1 MSEKK
6 TIRAGAVCLLVSL
19 LAALFFTACVSKAV
33 NAADKIE
40 LGQKYLTE
48 LNYTEAVASFTEA
61 IKLDPDNIQA
71 YMGRAEAYVA
81 LGEYDKALADY
92 RFISG
97 TTEDMPYTRALS
109 YIGQAEVHEKM
120 EQPARAVS
128 DYGLAKALL
137 KASDAGKAEN
147 VSEEDVSAK
156 LVQVLYVHA
165 ALCETLKNY
174 NTALEDYNDLLELG
188 ENTAAKRDEV
198 LSQLGETAED
208 ENGLTDTEE
217 PAAESTAEEPA
228 EEPTEESA
236 PEQET
241 ASESESQSAKEE
253 TKKEEP
259 ASSSEQAA
267 ETEEAASSQEEE
279 QTEEQK
285 TQTYTAER
293 MEPWSNE
300 FQSGTTTVID
310 KVTYQIG
317 GNTIVLHHTEN
328 MIWTNNANYADP
340 GQHTRKTNATNTY
353 TLSQPLQGIERQ
365 GQWGVIWD
373 VPAGTVVSLSSIETD
388 VWDGETDGPWNLDD
402 LDGWLKTSRVLT
414 PDEVYEWGYG
424 TDYGCTEGW
433 GDTLTVEKG
442 KLYEL
447 IGVNAGGYFPTDGGF
462 VFRGV

>member
-1 MSEKK
+1 MIARRRKLWSQL
-6 TIRAGAVCLLVSL
+6 IAVIVLVAVLLTS
-19 LAALFFTACVSKAV
+19 CGSKA
-33 NAADKIE
+33 ATATDKIE

-48 LNYTEAVASFTEA
+48 LNYTEAIASFTEA
-61 IKLDPDNIQA
+61 IKLDPNNIQA

-97 TTEDMPYTRALS
+97 TTEDMPYTQALS

-165 ALCETLKNY
+165 ALCETLTNY
-174 NTALEDYNDLLELG
+174 NAALEDYNDLLELG

-198 LSQLGETAED
+198 LSQLGEMAED

-236 PEQET
+236 PGQEA

-253 TKKEEP
+253 TKQEEP

-267 ETEEAASSQEEE
+267 DTEEAAASQEKASTQPEE
-279 QTEEQK
+279 EK
-285 TQTYTAER
+285 TNWVTYTETKTSFMGSNCILHVKYGIGEKNITVQETEDAEDDR
-293 MEPWSNE
+293 VES
-300 FQSGTTTVID
+300 
-310 KVTYQIG
+310 K
-317 GNTIVLHHTEN
+317 TIYH
-328 MIWTNNANYADP
+328 
-340 GQHTRKTNATNTY
+340 
-353 TLSQPLQGIERQ
+353 LSVPLQSAKR
-365 GQWGVIWD
+365 
-373 VPAGTVVSLSSIETD
+373 
-388 VWDGETDGPWNLDD
+388 
-402 LDGWLKTSRVLT
+402 
-414 PDEVYEWGYG
+414 
-424 TDYGCTEGW
+424 
-433 GDTLTVEKG
+433 VEKG
-442 KLYEL
+442 YDGHVIFYVPEGTTITMSYSYQDGKYSNRADPCTFNWIETNRVMSDSEVENANVACAESVTIQKGTMYQMVNGTVDGWISD
-447 IGVNAGGYFPTDGGF
+447 IGGV
-462 VFRGV
+462 VFCAK

>member
-1 MSEKK
+1 MIARRRKLWSQL
-6 TIRAGAVCLLVSL
+6 IAVIVLVAVLLTS
-19 LAALFFTACVSKAV
+19 CGSKA
-33 NAADKIE
+33 ATATDKIE

-48 LNYTEAVASFTEA
+48 LNYTEAIASFTEA
-61 IKLDPDNIQA
+61 IKLDPNNIQA

-165 ALCETLKNY
+165 ALCETLTNY
-174 NTALEDYNDLLELG
+174 NAALEDYNDLLELG

-208 ENGLTDTEE
+208 ENGLTDAEE

-236 PEQET
+236 PGQEA

-253 TKKEEP
+253 TKQEEP

-267 ETEEAASSQEEE
+267 DTEEAAASQEKASTQPEE
-279 QTEEQK
+279 EK
-285 TQTYTAER
+285 TNWVTYTETKTSFIGSNCILHVKYGIGEKNITVQETEDAEDDR
-293 MEPWSNE
+293 VES
-300 FQSGTTTVID
+300 
-310 KVTYQIG
+310 K
-317 GNTIVLHHTEN
+317 TIYH
-328 MIWTNNANYADP
+328 
-340 GQHTRKTNATNTY
+340 
-353 TLSQPLQGIERQ
+353 LSVPLQSAKR
-365 GQWGVIWD
+365 
-373 VPAGTVVSLSSIETD
+373 
-388 VWDGETDGPWNLDD
+388 
-402 LDGWLKTSRVLT
+402 
-414 PDEVYEWGYG
+414 
-424 TDYGCTEGW
+424 
-433 GDTLTVEKG
+433 VEKG
-442 KLYEL
+442 YDGHVIFYVPEGTTITMSYSYQDGKYSNRADPCTFNWIETNRVMSDSEVENANVACAESVTIQKGTMYQMVNGTVDGWISD
-447 IGVNAGGYFPTDGGF
+447 IGGV
-462 VFRGV
+462 VFCAK

>member
-1 MSEKK
+1 MIARRRKLWSQL
-6 TIRAGAVCLLVSL
+6 IAVIVLVAVLLTS
-19 LAALFFTACVSKAV
+19 CGSKA
-33 NAADKIE
+33 ATATDKIE

-48 LNYTEAVASFTEA
+48 LNYTEAIASFTEA
-61 IKLDPDNIQA
+61 IKLDPNNIQA

-165 ALCETLKNY
+165 ALCETLTNY
-174 NTALEDYNDLLELG
+174 NAALEDYNDLLELG

-198 LSQLGETAED
+198 LSQLGEMAED

-236 PEQET
+236 PGQEA

-253 TKKEEP
+253 TKQEEP
-259 ASSSEQAA
+259 ASSSE
-267 ETEEAASSQEEE
+267 
-279 QTEEQK
+279 
-285 TQTYTAER
+285 
-293 MEPWSNE
+293 
-300 FQSGTTTVID
+300 
-310 KVTYQIG
+310 
-317 GNTIVLHHTEN
+317 
-328 MIWTNNANYADP
+328 
-340 GQHTRKTNATNTY
+340 
-353 TLSQPLQGIERQ
+353 
-365 GQWGVIWD
+365 
-373 VPAGTVVSLSSIETD
+373 
-388 VWDGETDGPWNLDD
+388 
-402 LDGWLKTSRVLT
+402 
-414 PDEVYEWGYG
+414 
-424 TDYGCTEGW
+424 
-433 GDTLTVEKG
+433 
-442 KLYEL
+442 
-447 IGVNAGGYFPTDGGF
+447 
-462 VFRGV
+462 

>member
-71 YMGRAEAYVA
+71 YMGRAEAYMA

-208 ENGLTDTEE
+208 KNGLTDTEE

-228 EEPTEESA
+228 EGPTEESA
-236 PEQET
+236 PGQEA
-241 ASESESQSAKEE
+241 ASESESQPASEE
-253 TKKEEP
+253 TKSEEP

-267 ETEEAASSQEEE
+267 DTEEAAASQEKASTQPEE
-279 QTEEQK
+279 EK
-285 TQTYTAER
+285 TNWVTYTETKTSFIGSNCILHVKYGIGEKNITVQETEDAEDDR
-293 MEPWSNE
+293 VES
-300 FQSGTTTVID
+300 
-310 KVTYQIG
+310 K
-317 GNTIVLHHTEN
+317 TIYH
-328 MIWTNNANYADP
+328 
-340 GQHTRKTNATNTY
+340 
-353 TLSQPLQGIERQ
+353 LSVPLQSAKR
-365 GQWGVIWD
+365 
-373 VPAGTVVSLSSIETD
+373 
-388 VWDGETDGPWNLDD
+388 
-402 LDGWLKTSRVLT
+402 
-414 PDEVYEWGYG
+414 
-424 TDYGCTEGW
+424 
-433 GDTLTVEKG
+433 VEKG
-442 KLYEL
+442 YDGHVIFYVPEGTTITMSYSYQDGKYSNRADPCTFNWIETNRVMSDSEVENANVACAESVTIQKGTMYQMVNGTVDGWISD
-447 IGVNAGGYFPTDGGF
+447 IGGV
-462 VFRGV
+462 VFCAE

>member
-1 MSEKK
+1 MIARRRKLWSQL
-6 TIRAGAVCLLVSL
+6 IAVIVLVAVLLTS
-19 LAALFFTACVSKAV
+19 CGSKA
-33 NAADKIE
+33 ATATDKIE

-48 LNYTEAVASFTEA
+48 LNYTEAIASFTEA
-61 IKLDPDNIQA
+61 IKLDPNNIQA

-156 LVQVLYVHA
+156 LVQVLYVHV
-165 ALCETLKNY
+165 ALCETLTNY
-174 NTALEDYNDLLELG
+174 NAALEDYNDLLELG

-208 ENGLTDTEE
+208 ENGLTDAEE

-236 PEQET
+236 PGQEA

-253 TKKEEP
+253 TKQEEP

-267 ETEEAASSQEEE
+267 DTEEAAASQEKASTQPEE
-279 QTEEQK
+279 EK
-285 TQTYTAER
+285 TNWVTYTETKTSFMGSNCILHVKYGIGEKNITVQETEDAEDDR
-293 MEPWSNE
+293 VES
-300 FQSGTTTVID
+300 
-310 KVTYQIG
+310 K
-317 GNTIVLHHTEN
+317 TIYH
-328 MIWTNNANYADP
+328 
-340 GQHTRKTNATNTY
+340 
-353 TLSQPLQGIERQ
+353 LSVPLQSAKR
-365 GQWGVIWD
+365 
-373 VPAGTVVSLSSIETD
+373 
-388 VWDGETDGPWNLDD
+388 
-402 LDGWLKTSRVLT
+402 
-414 PDEVYEWGYG
+414 
-424 TDYGCTEGW
+424 
-433 GDTLTVEKG
+433 VEKG
-442 KLYEL
+442 YDGHVIFYVPEGTTITMSYSYQDGKYSNRADPCTFNWIETNRVMSDSEVENANVACAESVTIQKGTMYQMVNGTVDGWISD
-447 IGVNAGGYFPTDGGF
+447 IGGV
-462 VFRGV
+462 VFCAK

>member
-71 YMGRAEAYVA
+71 YMGRAEAYMA
-81 LGEYDKALADY
+81 LDEYDKALADY

-97 TTEDMPYTRALS
+97 TTENMPYTRALS

-137 KASDAGKAEN
+137 KASDVGKAEN

-198 LSQLGETAED
+198 LSQLGEMAED

-236 PEQET
+236 PGQEA

-253 TKKEEP
+253 TKQEEP

-267 ETEEAASSQEEE
+267 DTEEAAASQEKASTQPEE
-279 QTEEQK
+279 EK
-285 TQTYTAER
+285 TNWVTYTETKTSFMGSNCILHVKYGIGEKNITVQETEDAEDDR
-293 MEPWSNE
+293 VES
-300 FQSGTTTVID
+300 
-310 KVTYQIG
+310 K
-317 GNTIVLHHTEN
+317 TIYH
-328 MIWTNNANYADP
+328 
-340 GQHTRKTNATNTY
+340 
-353 TLSQPLQGIERQ
+353 LSVPLQSAKR
-365 GQWGVIWD
+365 
-373 VPAGTVVSLSSIETD
+373 
-388 VWDGETDGPWNLDD
+388 
-402 LDGWLKTSRVLT
+402 
-414 PDEVYEWGYG
+414 
-424 TDYGCTEGW
+424 
-433 GDTLTVEKG
+433 VEKG
-442 KLYEL
+442 YDGHVIFYVPEGTIITMSYSYQDGKYSNRADPCTFNWIETNRVMSDSEVENANVACAESVTIQKGTMYQMVNGTVDGWISD
-447 IGVNAGGYFPTDGGF
+447 IGGV
-462 VFRGV
+462 VFCAK

>member
-1 MSEKK
+1 MIARRRKLWSQL
-6 TIRAGAVCLLVSL
+6 IAVIVLVAVLLTS
-19 LAALFFTACVSKAV
+19 CGSKA
-33 NAADKIE
+33 ATATDKIE

-48 LNYTEAVASFTEA
+48 LNYTEAIASFTEA
-61 IKLDPDNIQA
+61 IKLDPNNIQA

-165 ALCETLKNY
+165 ALCEALTNY
-174 NTALEDYNDLLELG
+174 NAALEDYNDLLELG

-208 ENGLTDTEE
+208 ENGLTDAEE

-236 PEQET
+236 PGQEA

-253 TKKEEP
+253 TKQEEP

-267 ETEEAASSQEEE
+267 DTEEAAASQEKASTQPEE
-279 QTEEQK
+279 EK
-285 TQTYTAER
+285 TNWVTYTETKTSFMGSNCILHVKYGIGEKNITVQETEDAEDDR
-293 MEPWSNE
+293 VES
-300 FQSGTTTVID
+300 
-310 KVTYQIG
+310 K
-317 GNTIVLHHTEN
+317 TIYH
-328 MIWTNNANYADP
+328 
-340 GQHTRKTNATNTY
+340 
-353 TLSQPLQGIERQ
+353 LSVPLQSAKR
-365 GQWGVIWD
+365 
-373 VPAGTVVSLSSIETD
+373 
-388 VWDGETDGPWNLDD
+388 
-402 LDGWLKTSRVLT
+402 
-414 PDEVYEWGYG
+414 
-424 TDYGCTEGW
+424 
-433 GDTLTVEKG
+433 VEKG
-442 KLYEL
+442 YDGHVIFYVPEGTTITMSYSYQDGKYSNRADPCTFNWIETNRVMSDSEVENANVACAESVTIQKGTMYQMVNGTVDGWISD
-447 IGVNAGGYFPTDGGF
+447 IGGV
-462 VFRGV
+462 VFCAK

>member
-71 YMGRAEAYVA
+71 YMGRAEAYMA

-97 TTEDMPYTRALS
+97 TTENMPYTRALS

-174 NTALEDYNDLLELG
+174 NAALEDYNDLLELG

-208 ENGLTDTEE
+208 ENGLTDAEE

-236 PEQET
+236 PGQEA

-253 TKKEEP
+253 TKQEEP

-267 ETEEAASSQEEE
+267 DTEEAAASQEKASTQPEE
-279 QTEEQK
+279 EK
-285 TQTYTAER
+285 TNWVTYTETKTSFMGSNCILHVKYGIGEKNITVQETEDAEDDR
-293 MEPWSNE
+293 VES
-300 FQSGTTTVID
+300 
-310 KVTYQIG
+310 K
-317 GNTIVLHHTEN
+317 TIYH
-328 MIWTNNANYADP
+328 
-340 GQHTRKTNATNTY
+340 
-353 TLSQPLQGIERQ
+353 LSVPLQSAKR
-365 GQWGVIWD
+365 
-373 VPAGTVVSLSSIETD
+373 
-388 VWDGETDGPWNLDD
+388 
-402 LDGWLKTSRVLT
+402 
-414 PDEVYEWGYG
+414 
-424 TDYGCTEGW
+424 
-433 GDTLTVEKG
+433 VEKG
-442 KLYEL
+442 YDGHVIFYVPEGTTITMSYSYQDGKYSNRADPCTFNWIETNRVMSDSEVENANVACAESVTIQKGTMYQMVNGTVDGWISD
-447 IGVNAGGYFPTDGGF
+447 IGGV
-462 VFRGV
+462 VFCAK

>member
-1 MSEKK
+1 MIARRRKLWSQL
-6 TIRAGAVCLLVSL
+6 IAVIVLVAVLLTS
-19 LAALFFTACVSKAV
+19 CGSKA
-33 NAADKIE
+33 ATATDKIE

-48 LNYTEAVASFTEA
+48 LNYTEAIASFTEA
-61 IKLDPDNIQA
+61 IKLDPNNIQA

-120 EQPARAVS
+120 EQPVRAVS

-165 ALCETLKNY
+165 ALCETLTNY
-174 NTALEDYNDLLELG
+174 NAALEDYNDLLELG

-208 ENGLTDTEE
+208 ENGLTDAEE

-236 PEQET
+236 PGQEA

-253 TKKEEP
+253 TKQEEP

-267 ETEEAASSQEEE
+267 DTEEAAASQEKASTQPEE
-279 QTEEQK
+279 EK
-285 TQTYTAER
+285 TNWVTYTETKTSFMGSNCILHVKYGIGEKNITVQETEDAEDDR
-293 MEPWSNE
+293 VES
-300 FQSGTTTVID
+300 
-310 KVTYQIG
+310 K
-317 GNTIVLHHTEN
+317 TIYH
-328 MIWTNNANYADP
+328 
-340 GQHTRKTNATNTY
+340 
-353 TLSQPLQGIERQ
+353 LSVPLQSAKR
-365 GQWGVIWD
+365 
-373 VPAGTVVSLSSIETD
+373 
-388 VWDGETDGPWNLDD
+388 
-402 LDGWLKTSRVLT
+402 
-414 PDEVYEWGYG
+414 
-424 TDYGCTEGW
+424 
-433 GDTLTVEKG
+433 VEKG
-442 KLYEL
+442 YDGHVIFYVPEGTTITMSYSYQDGKYSNRADPCTFNWIETNRVMSDSEVENANVACAESVTIQKGTMYQMVNGTVDGWISD
-447 IGVNAGGYFPTDGGF
+447 IGGV
-462 VFRGV
+462 VFCAK

>member
-1 MSEKK
+1 MIARRRKLWSQL
-6 TIRAGAVCLLVSL
+6 IAVIVLVAVLLTS
-19 LAALFFTACVSKAV
+19 CGSKA
-33 NAADKIE
+33 ATATDKIE

-48 LNYTEAVASFTEA
+48 LNYTEAIASFTEA
-61 IKLDPDNIQA
+61 IKLDPNNIQA

-165 ALCETLKNY
+165 ALCETRTNY
-174 NTALEDYNDLLELG
+174 NAALEDYNDLLELG

-208 ENGLTDTEE
+208 ENGLTDAEE

-236 PEQET
+236 PGQEA

-253 TKKEEP
+253 TKQEEP

-267 ETEEAASSQEEE
+267 DTEEAAASQEKASTQPEE
-279 QTEEQK
+279 EK
-285 TQTYTAER
+285 TNWVTYTETKTSFMGSNCILHVKYGIGEKNITVQETEDAEDDR
-293 MEPWSNE
+293 VES
-300 FQSGTTTVID
+300 
-310 KVTYQIG
+310 K
-317 GNTIVLHHTEN
+317 TIYH
-328 MIWTNNANYADP
+328 
-340 GQHTRKTNATNTY
+340 
-353 TLSQPLQGIERQ
+353 LSVPLQSAKR
-365 GQWGVIWD
+365 
-373 VPAGTVVSLSSIETD
+373 
-388 VWDGETDGPWNLDD
+388 
-402 LDGWLKTSRVLT
+402 
-414 PDEVYEWGYG
+414 
-424 TDYGCTEGW
+424 
-433 GDTLTVEKG
+433 VEKG
-442 KLYEL
+442 YDGHVIFYVPEGTTITMSYSYQDGKYSNRADPCTFNWIETNRVMSDSEVENANVACAESVTIQKGTMYQMVNGTVDGWISD
-447 IGVNAGGYFPTDGGF
+447 IGGV
-462 VFRGV
+462 VFCAK

>member
-1 MSEKK
+1 MIARRRKLWSQL
-6 TIRAGAVCLLVSL
+6 IAVIVLVAVLLTS
-19 LAALFFTACVSKAV
+19 CGSKA
-33 NAADKIE
+33 ATATDKIE

-48 LNYTEAVASFTEA
+48 LNYTEAIASFTEA
-61 IKLDPDNIQA
+61 IKLDPNNIQA

-165 ALCETLKNY
+165 ALCETLTNY
-174 NTALEDYNDLLELG
+174 NAALEDYNDLLELG

-236 PEQET
+236 PGQEA

-253 TKKEEP
+253 TKQEEP

-267 ETEEAASSQEEE
+267 DTEEAAASQEKASTQPEE
-279 QTEEQK
+279 EK
-285 TQTYTAER
+285 TNWVTYTETKTSFMGSNCILHVKYGIGEKNITVQETEDAEDDR
-293 MEPWSNE
+293 VES
-300 FQSGTTTVID
+300 
-310 KVTYQIG
+310 K
-317 GNTIVLHHTEN
+317 TIYH
-328 MIWTNNANYADP
+328 
-340 GQHTRKTNATNTY
+340 
-353 TLSQPLQGIERQ
+353 LSVPLQSAKR
-365 GQWGVIWD
+365 
-373 VPAGTVVSLSSIETD
+373 
-388 VWDGETDGPWNLDD
+388 
-402 LDGWLKTSRVLT
+402 
-414 PDEVYEWGYG
+414 
-424 TDYGCTEGW
+424 
-433 GDTLTVEKG
+433 VEKG
-442 KLYEL
+442 YDGHVIFYVPEGTTITMSYSYQDGKYSNRADPCTFNWIETNRVMSDSEVENANVACAESVTIQKGTMYQMVNGTVDGWISD
-447 IGVNAGGYFPTDGGF
+447 IGGV
-462 VFRGV
+462 VFCAK

>member
-1 MSEKK
+1 MIARRRKLWSQLIAVIVLVAVLLMSC
-6 TIRAGAVCLLVSL
+6 G
-19 LAALFFTACVSKAV
+19 SKA
-33 NAADKIE
+33 ATATDKIE

-48 LNYTEAVASFTEA
+48 LNYTEAIASFTEA
-61 IKLDPDNIQA
+61 IKLDPNNIQA

-97 TTEDMPYTRALS
+97 TTEDMPYTQALS

-165 ALCETLKNY
+165 ALCETLTNY
-174 NTALEDYNDLLELG
+174 NAALEDYNDLLELG

-208 ENGLTDTEE
+208 ENGLTDAEE

-236 PEQET
+236 PGQEA

-253 TKKEEP
+253 TKQEEP

-267 ETEEAASSQEEE
+267 DTEEAAASQEKASTQPEE
-279 QTEEQK
+279 EK
-285 TQTYTAER
+285 TNWVTYTETKTSFMGSNCILHVKYGIGEKNITVQETEDAEDDR
-293 MEPWSNE
+293 VES
-300 FQSGTTTVID
+300 
-310 KVTYQIG
+310 K
-317 GNTIVLHHTEN
+317 TIYH
-328 MIWTNNANYADP
+328 
-340 GQHTRKTNATNTY
+340 
-353 TLSQPLQGIERQ
+353 LSVPLQSAKR
-365 GQWGVIWD
+365 
-373 VPAGTVVSLSSIETD
+373 
-388 VWDGETDGPWNLDD
+388 
-402 LDGWLKTSRVLT
+402 
-414 PDEVYEWGYG
+414 
-424 TDYGCTEGW
+424 
-433 GDTLTVEKG
+433 VEKG
-442 KLYEL
+442 YDGHVIFYVPEGTTITMSYSYQDGKYSNRADPCTFNWIETNRVMSDSEVENANVACAESVTIQKGTMYQMVNGTVDGWISD
-447 IGVNAGGYFPTDGGF
+447 IGGV
-462 VFRGV
+462 VFCAK

>member
-1 MSEKK
+1 MIARRRKLWSQL
-6 TIRAGAVCLLVSL
+6 IAVIVLVAVLLTS
-19 LAALFFTACVSKAV
+19 CGSKA
-33 NAADKIE
+33 ATATDKIE

-48 LNYTEAVASFTEA
+48 LNYTEAIASFTEA
-61 IKLDPDNIQA
+61 IKLDPNNIQA

-165 ALCETLKNY
+165 ALCETLTNY
-174 NTALEDYNDLLELG
+174 NAALEDYNDLLELG

-208 ENGLTDTEE
+208 ENGLTDAEE

-236 PEQET
+236 PGQEA

-253 TKKEEP
+253 TKQEEP

-267 ETEEAASSQEEE
+267 DTEEAAASQEKAST
-279 QTEEQK
+279 QTEEEK
-285 TQTYTAER
+285 TNWVTYTETKTSFMGSNCILHVKYGIGEKNITVQETEDAEDDR
-293 MEPWSNE
+293 VES
-300 FQSGTTTVID
+300 
-310 KVTYQIG
+310 K
-317 GNTIVLHHTEN
+317 TIYH
-328 MIWTNNANYADP
+328 
-340 GQHTRKTNATNTY
+340 
-353 TLSQPLQGIERQ
+353 LSVPLQSAKR
-365 GQWGVIWD
+365 
-373 VPAGTVVSLSSIETD
+373 
-388 VWDGETDGPWNLDD
+388 
-402 LDGWLKTSRVLT
+402 
-414 PDEVYEWGYG
+414 
-424 TDYGCTEGW
+424 
-433 GDTLTVEKG
+433 VEKG
-442 KLYEL
+442 YDGHVIFYVPEGTTITMSYSYQDGKYSNRADPCTFNWIETNRVMSDSEVENANVACAESVTIQKGTMYQMVNGTVDGWISD
-447 IGVNAGGYFPTDGGF
+447 IGGV
-462 VFRGV
+462 VFCAK

>member
-1 MSEKK
+1 MIARRRKLWSQL
-6 TIRAGAVCLLVSL
+6 IAVIVLVAVLLTS
-19 LAALFFTACVSKAV
+19 CGSKA
-33 NAADKIE
+33 ATATDKIE

-48 LNYTEAVASFTEA
+48 LNYTEAIASFTEA
-61 IKLDPDNIQA
+61 IKLDPNNIQA

-165 ALCETLKNY
+165 ALCETLTNY
-174 NTALEDYNDLLELG
+174 NAALEDYNDLLELG

-208 ENGLTDTEE
+208 ENGLTDAEE

-236 PEQET
+236 PEQEA

-253 TKKEEP
+253 TKQEEP

-267 ETEEAASSQEEE
+267 DTEEAAASQEKASTQPEE
-279 QTEEQK
+279 EK
-285 TQTYTAER
+285 TNWVTYTETKTSFMGSNCILHVKYGIGEKNITVQETEDAEDDR
-293 MEPWSNE
+293 VES
-300 FQSGTTTVID
+300 
-310 KVTYQIG
+310 K
-317 GNTIVLHHTEN
+317 TIYH
-328 MIWTNNANYADP
+328 
-340 GQHTRKTNATNTY
+340 
-353 TLSQPLQGIERQ
+353 LSVPLQSAKR
-365 GQWGVIWD
+365 
-373 VPAGTVVSLSSIETD
+373 
-388 VWDGETDGPWNLDD
+388 
-402 LDGWLKTSRVLT
+402 
-414 PDEVYEWGYG
+414 
-424 TDYGCTEGW
+424 
-433 GDTLTVEKG
+433 VEKG
-442 KLYEL
+442 YDGHVIFYVPEGTTITMSYSYQDGKYSNRADPCTFNWIETNRVMSDSEVENANVACAESVTIQKGTMYQMVNGTVDGWISD
-447 IGVNAGGYFPTDGGF
+447 IGGV
-462 VFRGV
+462 VFCAK

>member
-1 MSEKK
+1 MIARRRKLWSQL
-6 TIRAGAVCLLVSL
+6 IAVIVLVAVLLTS
-19 LAALFFTACVSKAV
+19 CGSKA
-33 NAADKIE
+33 ATATDKIE

-48 LNYTEAVASFTEA
+48 LNYTEAIASFTEA
-61 IKLDPDNIQA
+61 IKLDPNNIQA

-165 ALCETLKNY
+165 ALCETLTNY
-174 NTALEDYNDLLELG
+174 NAALEDCNDLLELG

-208 ENGLTDTEE
+208 ENGLTDAEE

-236 PEQET
+236 PGQEA

-253 TKKEEP
+253 TKQEEP

-267 ETEEAASSQEEE
+267 DTEEAAASQEKASTQPEE
-279 QTEEQK
+279 EK
-285 TQTYTAER
+285 TNWVTYTETKTSFMGSNCILHVKYGIGEKNITVQETEDAEDDR
-293 MEPWSNE
+293 VES
-300 FQSGTTTVID
+300 
-310 KVTYQIG
+310 K
-317 GNTIVLHHTEN
+317 TIYH
-328 MIWTNNANYADP
+328 
-340 GQHTRKTNATNTY
+340 
-353 TLSQPLQGIERQ
+353 LSVPLQSAKR
-365 GQWGVIWD
+365 
-373 VPAGTVVSLSSIETD
+373 
-388 VWDGETDGPWNLDD
+388 
-402 LDGWLKTSRVLT
+402 
-414 PDEVYEWGYG
+414 
-424 TDYGCTEGW
+424 
-433 GDTLTVEKG
+433 VEKG
-442 KLYEL
+442 YDGHVIFYVPEGTTITMSYSYQDGKYSNRADPCTFNWIETNRVMSDSEVENANVACAESVTIQKGTMYQMVNGTVDGWISD
-447 IGVNAGGYFPTDGGF
+447 IGGV
-462 VFRGV
+462 VFCAK

>member
-1 MSEKK
+1 MFVEKSK
-6 TIRAGAVCLLVSL
+6 SVARRFVVLFLAVMLL
-19 LAALFFTACVSKAV
+19 TACSSKAT

-48 LNYTEAVASFTEA
+48 LNYTEAIASFTEA
-61 IKLDPDNIQA
+61 IKLDPNNIQA

-97 TTEDMPYTRALS
+97 TTEDMPYTRARS

-228 EEPTEESA
+228 EEPTEEPA
-236 PEQET
+236 QEQEA

-253 TKKEEP
+253 TKQEEP
-259 ASSSEQAA
+259 ASSSEQEKG
-267 ETEEAASSQEEE
+267 ETASSQQEKNDWATYTETATDTFE
-279 QTEEQK
+279 GDIVLNVSYGIGQSTIVIEKIKDVGNHIFTEE
-285 TQTYTAER
+285 TTYC
-293 MEPWSNE
+293 
-300 FQSGTTTVID
+300 
-310 KVTYQIG
+310 
-317 GNTIVLHHTEN
+317 
-328 MIWTNNANYADP
+328 
-340 GQHTRKTNATNTY
+340 
-353 TLSQPLQGIERQ
+353 LSAPLQSVQR
-365 GQWGVIWD
+365 
-373 VPAGTVVSLSSIETD
+373 
-388 VWDGETDGPWNLDD
+388 
-402 LDGWLKTSRVLT
+402 
-414 PDEVYEWGYG
+414 
-424 TDYGCTEGW
+424 
-433 GDTLTVEKG
+433 VEKG
-442 KLYEL
+442 YYGHTIFYVPEGTTITGADVFKDVQSSRRYDSETFCWVETSKILSDDDVDVVVPYESFEAGESMT
-447 IGVNAGGYFPTDGGF
+447 IRKGTMYQMVEEIPEGWANKGGV
-462 VFRGV
+462 VFCAQ

>member
-1 MSEKK
+1 MIARRRKLWSQL
-6 TIRAGAVCLLVSL
+6 IAVIVLVAVLLTS
-19 LAALFFTACVSKAV
+19 CGSKA
-33 NAADKIE
+33 ATATDKIE

-48 LNYTEAVASFTEA
+48 LNYTEAIASFTEA
-61 IKLDPDNIQA
+61 IKLDPNNIQA

-165 ALCETLKNY
+165 ALCETLTNY
-174 NTALEDYNDLLELG
+174 NAALEDYNDLLELG

-208 ENGLTDTEE
+208 ENGLTDAEE

-236 PEQET
+236 PGQEA

-253 TKKEEP
+253 TKQEEP

-267 ETEEAASSQEEE
+267 DTEEAAASQEKASTQPEE
-279 QTEEQK
+279 EK
-285 TQTYTAER
+285 TNWVTYT
-293 MEPWSNE
+293 
-300 FQSGTTTVID
+300 
-310 KVTYQIG
+310 
-317 GNTIVLHHTEN
+317 
-328 MIWTNNANYADP
+328 
-340 GQHTRKTNATNTY
+340 
-353 TLSQPLQGIERQ
+353 
-365 GQWGVIWD
+365 
-373 VPAGTVVSLSSIETD
+373 ET
-388 VWDGETDGPWNLDD
+388 
-402 LDGWLKTSRVLT
+402 KTSFMGSNCILHVKYGIGEKNITVQETEDAEDDRVESKT
-414 PDEVYEWGYG
+414 IYQSAKR
-424 TDYGCTEGW
+424 
-433 GDTLTVEKG
+433 VEKG
-442 KLYEL
+442 YDGHVIFYVPEGTTITMSYSYQDGKYSNRADPCTFNWIETNRVMSDSEVENANVACAESVTIQKGTMYQMVNGTVDGWISD
-447 IGVNAGGYFPTDGGF
+447 IGGV
-462 VFRGV
+462 VFCAK

>member
-1 MSEKK
+1 MIARRRKLWSQL
-6 TIRAGAVCLLVSL
+6 IAVIVLVAVLLTS
-19 LAALFFTACVSKAV
+19 CGSKA
-33 NAADKIE
+33 ATATDKIE

-48 LNYTEAVASFTEA
+48 LNYTEAIASFTEA
-61 IKLDPDNIQA
+61 IKLDPNNIQA

-137 KASDAGKAEN
+137 KASDVGKAEN

-208 ENGLTDTEE
+208 ENGLTDAEE

-236 PEQET
+236 PGQEA

-253 TKKEEP
+253 TKQEEP

-267 ETEEAASSQEEE
+267 DTEEAAASQEKASTQPEE
-279 QTEEQK
+279 EK
-285 TQTYTAER
+285 TNWVTYTETKTSFMGSNCILHVKYGIGEKNITVQETEDAEDDR
-293 MEPWSNE
+293 VES
-300 FQSGTTTVID
+300 
-310 KVTYQIG
+310 K
-317 GNTIVLHHTEN
+317 TIYH
-328 MIWTNNANYADP
+328 
-340 GQHTRKTNATNTY
+340 
-353 TLSQPLQGIERQ
+353 LSVPLQSAKR
-365 GQWGVIWD
+365 
-373 VPAGTVVSLSSIETD
+373 
-388 VWDGETDGPWNLDD
+388 
-402 LDGWLKTSRVLT
+402 
-414 PDEVYEWGYG
+414 
-424 TDYGCTEGW
+424 
-433 GDTLTVEKG
+433 VEKG
-442 KLYEL
+442 YDGHVIFYVPEGTTITMSYSYQDGKYSNRADPCTFNWIETNRVMSDSEVENANVACAESVTIQKGTMYQMVNGTVDGWISD
-447 IGVNAGGYFPTDGGF
+447 IGGV
-462 VFRGV
+462 VFCAK

>member
-1 MSEKK
+1 MIARRRKLWSQL
-6 TIRAGAVCLLVSL
+6 IAVIVLVAVLLTS
-19 LAALFFTACVSKAV
+19 CGSKA
-33 NAADKIE
+33 ATATDKIE

-48 LNYTEAVASFTEA
+48 LNYTEAIASFTEA
-61 IKLDPDNIQA
+61 IKLDPNNIQA
-71 YMGRAEAYVA
+71 YMGRAEAYMA

-165 ALCETLKNY
+165 ALCETLTNY
-174 NTALEDYNDLLELG
+174 NAALEDYNDLLELG

-208 ENGLTDTEE
+208 ENGLTDAEE

-236 PEQET
+236 PGQEA

-253 TKKEEP
+253 TKQEEP

-267 ETEEAASSQEEE
+267 DTEEAAASQEKASTQPEE
-279 QTEEQK
+279 EK
-285 TQTYTAER
+285 TNWVTYTETKTSFMGSNCILHVKYGIGEKNITVQETEDAEDDR
-293 MEPWSNE
+293 VES
-300 FQSGTTTVID
+300 
-310 KVTYQIG
+310 K
-317 GNTIVLHHTEN
+317 TIYH
-328 MIWTNNANYADP
+328 
-340 GQHTRKTNATNTY
+340 
-353 TLSQPLQGIERQ
+353 LSVPLQSAKR
-365 GQWGVIWD
+365 
-373 VPAGTVVSLSSIETD
+373 
-388 VWDGETDGPWNLDD
+388 
-402 LDGWLKTSRVLT
+402 
-414 PDEVYEWGYG
+414 
-424 TDYGCTEGW
+424 
-433 GDTLTVEKG
+433 VEKG
-442 KLYEL
+442 YDGHVIFYVPEGTTITMSYSYQDGKYSNRADPCTFNWIETNRVMSDSEVENANVACAESVTIQKGTMYQMVNGTVDGWISD
-447 IGVNAGGYFPTDGGF
+447 IGGV
-462 VFRGV
+462 VFCAK

>member
-1 MSEKK
+1 MIARRRKLWSQL
-6 TIRAGAVCLLVSL
+6 IAVIVLVAVLLTS
-19 LAALFFTACVSKAV
+19 CGSKA
-33 NAADKIE
+33 ATATDKIE

-48 LNYTEAVASFTEA
+48 LNYTEAIASFTEA
-61 IKLDPDNIQA
+61 IKLDPNNIQA

-97 TTEDMPYTRALS
+97 TTEDMPYTQALS

-165 ALCETLKNY
+165 ALCETLTNY
-174 NTALEDYNDLLELG
+174 NAALDDYNDLLELG

-208 ENGLTDTEE
+208 ENGLTDAEE

-236 PEQET
+236 PGQEA

-253 TKKEEP
+253 TKQEEP

-267 ETEEAASSQEEE
+267 DTEEAAASQEKASTQPEE
-279 QTEEQK
+279 EK
-285 TQTYTAER
+285 TNWVTYTETKTSFMGSNCILHVKYGIGEKNITVQETEDAEDDR
-293 MEPWSNE
+293 VES
-300 FQSGTTTVID
+300 
-310 KVTYQIG
+310 K
-317 GNTIVLHHTEN
+317 TIYH
-328 MIWTNNANYADP
+328 
-340 GQHTRKTNATNTY
+340 
-353 TLSQPLQGIERQ
+353 LSVPLQSAKR
-365 GQWGVIWD
+365 
-373 VPAGTVVSLSSIETD
+373 
-388 VWDGETDGPWNLDD
+388 
-402 LDGWLKTSRVLT
+402 
-414 PDEVYEWGYG
+414 
-424 TDYGCTEGW
+424 
-433 GDTLTVEKG
+433 VEKG
-442 KLYEL
+442 YDGHVIFYVPEGTTITMSYSYQDGKYSNRADPCTFNWIETNRVMSDSEVENANVACAESVTIQKGTMYQMVNGTVDGWISD
-447 IGVNAGGYFPTDGGF
+447 IGGV
-462 VFRGV
+462 VFCAK